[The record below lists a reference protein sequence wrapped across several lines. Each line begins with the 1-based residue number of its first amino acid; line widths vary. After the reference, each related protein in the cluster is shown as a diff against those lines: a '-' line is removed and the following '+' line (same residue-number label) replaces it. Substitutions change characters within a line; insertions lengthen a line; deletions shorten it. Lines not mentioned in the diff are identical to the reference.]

1 MGVDMNESINKKIT
15 FEDLILRY
23 LIDEIMNE
31 KQNYNATYIA
41 GLFYFVYS
49 VIIHLS

>member
-23 LIDEIMNE
+23 LIDEIMKE
-31 KQNYNATYIA
+31 KQINPLLALY
-41 GLFYFVYS
+41 
-49 VIIHLS
+49 

>member
-1 MGVDMNESINKKIT
+1 MNESINKKIT

-31 KQNYNATYIA
+31 KQNYNAT
-41 GLFYFVYS
+41 
-49 VIIHLS
+49 

>member
-23 LIDEIMNE
+23 LIDEIMKE
-31 KQNYNATYIA
+31 KQNYNST
-41 GLFYFVYS
+41 
-49 VIIHLS
+49 